1 MHSFDLDL
9 FKTAV
14 LATSRIEEF
23 YLICN
28 LDRAVLSQT
37 GSGHFT
43 PVAGYSEK
51 ENMVLLLDTARFKY
65 PPHWVD
71 AELLYHSVRVPT
83 KIGTR
88 RGFILLTRKAGELER
103 ATQSPG
109 QVRIPKLP
117 RVNFSEAYAQ
127 YLLKK

>member
-1 MHSFDLDL
+1 M
-9 FKTAV
+9 
-14 LATSRIEEF
+14 
-23 YLICN
+23 
-28 LDRAVLSQT
+28 LSQT

-71 AELLYHSVRVPT
+71 TELLHHSVRVPT

-88 RGFILLTRKAGELER
+88 RGFILLTRKASELER

-117 RVNFSEAYAQ
+117 RLNF
-127 YLLKK
+127 